1 MFASMLQKWL
11 IWTQVAKISIEMDR
25 IPCDEKQHL

>member
-1 MFASMLQKWL
+1 MLQKWL